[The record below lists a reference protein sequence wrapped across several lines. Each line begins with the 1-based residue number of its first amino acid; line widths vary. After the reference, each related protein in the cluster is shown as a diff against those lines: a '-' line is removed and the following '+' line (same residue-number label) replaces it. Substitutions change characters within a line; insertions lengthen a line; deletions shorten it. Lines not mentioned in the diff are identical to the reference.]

1 MDSLAQRR
9 GDVNVAIMAGIL
21 VISLLAG
28 GLTNVQAQMQDS
40 FETEEANMQTPYD
53 PWEAVNQPVFTFN
66 LKLDEYLFRPVAT
79 GYDTLVPDA
88 GQRSVDRFFKNL
100 GILPRFANSLFQGKL
115 GGASREV
122 GRFAVNTTLGGVGL
136 FDVADDMFGWKP
148 SDEDFGQT
156 LATYGVSS
164 GPYLM
169 LPFFGPSTLR
179 DTFGFAVDSAMNP
192 INYLLST
199 IQSIAI
205 QGGLTLGNAVNSR
218 SMNLELFQN
227 VDRFSLD
234 LYGAVQDGY
243 LQRRA
248 QAIAD

>member
-1 MDSLAQRR
+1 M
-9 GDVNVAIMAGIL
+9 NVALMTGLL
-21 VISLLAG
+21 VISLLASS
-28 GLTNVQAQMQDS
+28 VASAQAQIPQDP
-40 FETEEANMQTPYD
+40 FEMEEANMTTPYD

-66 LKLDEYLFRPVAT
+66 LKLDEYVFRPVAT
-79 GYDTLVPDA
+79 GYDTLMPDA
-88 GQRSVDRFFKNL
+88 GQRSIDRFFKNL
-100 GILPRFANSLFQGKL
+100 GVLPRFTNSLFQGKL

-156 LATYGVSS
+156 LATYGMSS

-179 DTFGFAVDSAMNP
+179 DTLGFAVDSTMNP
-192 INYLLST
+192 MNYLLST

-205 QGGLTLGNAVNSR
+205 QGGLTLGNAINLR
-218 SMNLELFQN
+218 SMNLDLFQD

-243 LQRRA
+243 LQRRT
-248 QAIAD
+248 QAIAE

>member
-1 MDSLAQRR
+1 M
-9 GDVNVAIMAGIL
+9 NVAIMPGIL

-28 GLTNVQAQMQDS
+28 GLTNVQAQTQDP
-40 FETEEANMQTPYD
+40 FETEEANMTTPYD

-79 GYDTLVPDA
+79 GYDILIPDA

-192 INYLLST
+192 ISYLLST
-199 IQSIAI
+199 TQSIAI

-218 SMNLELFQN
+218 SMNLEFFQN

-248 QAIAD
+248 QAITD

>member
-1 MDSLAQRR
+1 M
-9 GDVNVAIMAGIL
+9 NVAIMTGIL

-28 GLTNVQAQMQDS
+28 GLTNVQAQTQDP

-79 GYDTLVPDA
+79 GYDTLIPDA

-115 GGASREV
+115 DGASREV

-148 SDEDFGQT
+148 SEEDFGQT

>member
-1 MDSLAQRR
+1 MDNLVQRR
-9 GDVNVAIMAGIL
+9 GDVNVALMTGIL
-21 VISLLAG
+21 VISLLAH
-28 GLTNVQAQMQDS
+28 GLTNVEAQEP
-40 FETEEANMQTPYD
+40 FETEEANMVIPYD
-53 PWEAVNQPVFTFN
+53 PWEPVNQPVFTFN
-66 LKLDEYLFRPVAT
+66 LKLDEYFLRPVAT
-79 GYDTLVPDA
+79 GYDTVMPDA

-100 GILPRFANSLFQGKL
+100 GVLPRFVNSLFQGKL

-136 FDVADDMFGWKP
+136 FDVADDMLGWKA

-179 DTFGFAVDSAMNP
+179 DTFGFVVDSAMNP
-192 INYLLST
+192 MNYLLST

-205 QGGLTLGNAVNSR
+205 QGGWTIANTVNSR
-218 SMNLELFQN
+218 SMNLELFQD

-243 LQRRA
+243 LQRRI
-248 QAIAD
+248 QAIED